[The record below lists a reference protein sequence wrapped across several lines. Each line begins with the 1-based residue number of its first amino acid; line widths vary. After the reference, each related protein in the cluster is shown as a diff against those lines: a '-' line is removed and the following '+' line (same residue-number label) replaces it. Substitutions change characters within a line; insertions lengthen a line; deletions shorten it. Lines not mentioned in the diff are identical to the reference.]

1 MLSRSL
7 IRVRMLYSSDIARRS
22 SSDPAH
28 TQYEF
33 GVLNFEDLSFTP
45 LGQNFRTLVCLIIG
59 FM

>member
-1 MLSRSL
+1 
-7 IRVRMLYSSDIARRS
+7 MLYSSDIARRS